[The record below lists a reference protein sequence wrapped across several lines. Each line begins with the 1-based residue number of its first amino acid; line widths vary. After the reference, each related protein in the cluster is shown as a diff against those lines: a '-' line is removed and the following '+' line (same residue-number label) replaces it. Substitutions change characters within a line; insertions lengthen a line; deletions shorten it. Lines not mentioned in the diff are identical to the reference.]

1 MHAITCASSPAPPR
15 STLKHGSMGSV
26 HVWEGSAA
34 RAARSE
40 RGRGLPN
47 REGATS
53 GGNTCVSLTP
63 ANIAMMQLIVIT
75 DQWFPAGRVPVLA
88 GSWLHP
94 CLAAAGAGAQPRAT
108 RPSGAALHCGCR
120 RRPQVFKIPG
130 VFGWL
135 SNNRRLTAA
144 DPGKSEVPA
153 LHPFTACSLPSPTP
167 PGAAWRRLAG

>member
-53 GGNTCVSLTP
+53 GGNTWDCG
-63 ANIAMMQLIVIT
+63 A
-75 DQWFPAGRVPVLA
+75 AGRRWSQP
-88 GSWLHP
+88 WLVDRQGDYSR
-94 CLAAAGAGAQPRAT
+94 CQGYLQNKWAAYAAGCQMGLNRGP
-108 RPSGAALHCGCR
+108 C
-120 RRPQVFKIPG
+120 K
-130 VFGWL
+130 FGWL
-135 SNNRRLTAA
+135 TAA
-144 DPGKSEVPA
+144 GGTGA
-153 LHPFTACSLPSPTP
+153 GHCLMGACSSPP
-167 PGAAWRRLAG
+167 RDGSRPQ